1 MLGKKGGK
9 TKKAQKTRKNR
20 SHLPNINETV
30 PQRKRLKAELFCH
43 NWNLLGGKPSDLR
56 TLARSML

>member
-9 TKKAQKTRKNR
+9 AKKAQKTRKNR

-30 PQRKRLKAELFCH
+30 PQRKQLKAELFCH
-43 NWNLLGGKPSDLR
+43 NWISLGGKPSDLR